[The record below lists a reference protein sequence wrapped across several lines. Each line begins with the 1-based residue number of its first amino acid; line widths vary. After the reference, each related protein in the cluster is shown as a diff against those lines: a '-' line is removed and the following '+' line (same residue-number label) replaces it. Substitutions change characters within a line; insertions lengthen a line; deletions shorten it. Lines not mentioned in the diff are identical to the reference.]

1 VWRIVR
7 DIATAAGVSGVSP
20 HVLRH
25 TAATHMARRGVPLWT
40 IAKVLANTLA
50 MVERVY
56 AKHSPD
62 DLRVAV
68 GMISGGAL
76 VAAE

>member
-1 VWRIVR
+1 
-7 DIATAAGVSGVSP
+7 
-20 HVLRH
+20 
-25 TAATHMARRGVPLWT
+25 MARRGVPLWT

-56 AKHSPD
+56 AKHAPD
-62 DLRVAV
+62 DLRDAV